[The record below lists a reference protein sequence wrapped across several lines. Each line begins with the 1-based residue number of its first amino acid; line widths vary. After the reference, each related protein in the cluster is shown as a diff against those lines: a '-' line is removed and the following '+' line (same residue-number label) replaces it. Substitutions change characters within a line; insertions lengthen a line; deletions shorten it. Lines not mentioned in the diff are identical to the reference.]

1 MSKIIQ
7 LILTGMLV
15 TFILDFFLFLGIQ
28 LHYINYHEI
37 DLYYNILFADN
48 QNIYLWLFFTP
59 LLGYVTLYLSN
70 KMALLIVGSLFF
82 LTTLTLIPPIGKSVG
97 EALFLQKESLL
108 KTQRFSYRG
117 DLLYSGRKNIYF
129 YDYRLE
135 KMLTFDKNR
144 VKELQTQ

>member
-7 LILTGMLV
+7 TILTGMLL
-15 TFILDFFLFLGIQ
+15 TFIIDFFLFLGVQ
-28 LHYINYHEI
+28 LHYINYYEI

-48 QNIYLWLFFTP
+48 QNIYLWLFFTA

-70 KMALLIVGSLFF
+70 KTALIIVGGLFF
-82 LTTLTLIPPIGKSVG
+82 LALLTLIPPIGKKAG
-97 EALFLQKESLL
+97 EALFLQKDTILNT
-108 KTQRFSYRG
+108 KKFSYRG
-117 DLLYSGRKNIYF
+117 DLLYSGRKNIYL

-144 VKELQTQ
+144 VKELHIK

>member
-7 LILTGMLV
+7 AILTGMLL
-15 TFILDFFLFLGIQ
+15 TFIIDFFLFLGVQ

-59 LLGYVTLYLSN
+59 LLGYVTLYLHN
-70 KMALLIVGSLFF
+70 KVALIVVGSLFF
-82 LTTLTLIPPIGKSVG
+82 LSLLTLIPDIGKSVG
-97 EALFLQKESLL
+97 EAIFLEKE
-108 KTQRFSYRG
+108 KTLTTKKFSYRG

-135 KMLTFDKNR
+135 KMLTFDKQR
-144 VKELQTQ
+144 VKELQKQ